1 MLFPAPTAPG
11 RAVRLSRRAAL
22 LVLLLLP
29 LACGDPAASNPD
41 IVLATTTSVDDSG
54 LLDELLPAFREEHP
68 SLGVRLVAVG
78 SGQALALGRRGDAD
92 VLLVH
97 DPEGEQRFMDE
108 GMGRR
113 HLPLMRNDYI
123 VVGPPADPAGAR
135 ATGSAAMALR
145 AVADGGGAFVSRGD
159 SSGTHRA
166 ELRLWRSAGLN
177 QPDARVRVVE
187 AGQGMAETLMIA
199 SERSAYTLT
208 DRATFRSLEASLH
221 LVILH
226 EGDSTLVNSYS
237 VITVRHSRNP
247 AAADTFADWIT
258 GSAAARIIGSFGGLG
273 EPMFEPLTHIAPR

>member
-1 MLFPAPTAPG
+1 
-11 RAVRLSRRAAL
+11 LSRRAA
-22 LVLLLLP
+22 VLALMLLP
-29 LACGDPAASNPD
+29 HACGGLAGPHHD

-54 LLDELLPAFREEHP
+54 LLDELIPAFREEHP
-68 SLGVRLVAVG
+68 AIGVKRVAVG

-97 DPEGEQRFMDE
+97 DPEGERRFMDE

-123 VVGPPADPAGAR
+123 VVGPPADPADVR
-135 ATGSAAMALR
+135 AAGNAAMALR

-166 ELRLWRSAGLN
+166 ELRLWRTTGLKGSE
-177 QPDARVRVVE
+177 ARVRVIE

-199 SERSAYTLT
+199 SERSAYTLS

-221 LVILH
+221 LAVLH
-226 EGDSTLVNSYS
+226 EGDSTLVNTYS
-237 VITVRHSRNP
+237 LITVKNSRNP
-247 AAADTFADWIT
+247 AAVDTFADWIAGT
-258 GSAAARIIGSFGGLG
+258 AAARIIGSFGGRAD
-273 EPMFEPLTHIAPR
+273 PLFQPSTYAAPR

>member
-1 MLFPAPTAPG
+1 
-11 RAVRLSRRAAL
+11 V

-29 LACGDPAASNPD
+29 LACGGPAGPNPD

-54 LLDELLPAFREEHP
+54 LLDELIPAFREEHP
-68 SLGVRLVAVG
+68 AIGVKRVAVG

-97 DPEGEQRFMDE
+97 DPEGEGRFMNE

-123 VVGPPADPAGAR
+123 VAGPPADPAGVR

-145 AVADGGGAFVSRGD
+145 AVAVGGGAFISRGD

-166 ELRLWRSAGLN
+166 ELRLWGRTGLN
-177 QPDARVRVVE
+177 AQEARVGVVE

-208 DRATFRSLEASLH
+208 DRATFRSLEASLY
-221 LVILH
+221 LAILH

-237 VITVRHSRNP
+237 VITVKNSRNP

-258 GSAAARIIGSFGGLG
+258 GTAAARIIGSFGGRA
-273 EPMFEPLTHIAPR
+273 EPLFEPLTFTAPR